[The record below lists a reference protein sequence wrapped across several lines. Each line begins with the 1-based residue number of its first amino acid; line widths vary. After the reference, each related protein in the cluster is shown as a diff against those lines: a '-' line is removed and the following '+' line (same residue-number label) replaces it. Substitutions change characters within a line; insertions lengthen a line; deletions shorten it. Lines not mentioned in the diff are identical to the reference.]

1 MMFIN
6 RLIVAVGIL
15 SMAGCRGGMY
25 VDVINPLSEDRLPEM
40 VELDFEQV
48 RTELGLNSGETF
60 VIMDTH
66 NEEVPHQLTYDGKVI
81 FPVTIDSSGKET
93 FLICKGIPSEYT
105 VKAYGNHYP
114 ARVDDICWENDKVGF
129 RVYGFK
135 GDNPSGYDLFTKKN
149 TDLPVIPEMYR
160 TALDPKQKEIE
171 NQIREEF
178 GKDSAAVFHNRRS
191 FHIDHGFGADVYAVG
206 PTLGAGVAAL
216 MDGEEIIYPYCYDS
230 FEILDNGPLRFTMKL
245 TFRPF
250 NIGGYRNVTETRIMT
265 IDVGSHFTKT
275 EVSYDGIDTIM
286 PIVAGIVV
294 QDKDGAAVAEAD
306 KGYIAYPAPTLN
318 FDRQRVVDN
327 GTIYVGHVYP
337 ISLESAGL
345 RYFSDQ
351 ESSER
356 GGAKGHVLAHSTYSP
371 SEPFTYW
378 WGFGWN
384 HADIEDY
391 KEWVKHL
398 EIFAVQVRN
407 PLSITIR

>member
-1 MMFIN
+1 MLDN
-6 RLIVAVGIL
+6 GRL
-15 SMAGCRGGMY
+15 
-25 VDVINPLSEDRLPEM
+25 
-40 VELDFEQV
+40 
-48 RTELGLNSGETF
+48 
-60 VIMDTH
+60 
-66 NEEVPHQLTYDGKVI
+66 K
-81 FPVTIDSSGKET
+81 
-93 FLICKGIPSEYT
+93 
-105 VKAYGNHYP
+105 KA
-114 ARVDDICWENDKVGF
+114 
-129 RVYGFK
+129 
-135 GDNPSGYDLFTKKN
+135 
-149 TDLPVIPEMYR
+149 
-160 TALDPKQKEIE
+160 
-171 NQIREEF
+171 
-178 GKDSAAVFHNRRS
+178 S
-191 FHIDHGFGADVYAVG
+191 FDYF
-206 PTLGAGVAAL
+206 
-216 MDGEEIIYPYCYDS
+216 S

-318 FDRQRVVDN
+318 FDRQRFVDN

>member
-105 VKAYGNHYP
+105 VKSCGNHYP

-318 FDRQRVVDN
+318 FDRQRFVDN

-345 RYFSDQ
+345 KYFSDQ